1 MGTPWGGNM
10 AGVIYVVPGAG
21 GAGRALGQFM
31 GPGGGRVGWAVA
43 VYNWGKRGATLTADL
58 FLRVRANFGDRGAI
72 YGL

>member
-1 MGTPWGGNM
+1 M

-31 GPGGGRVGWAVA
+31 GPGGGQVGCTVA

-72 YGL
+72 